1 MSHSPH
7 GHDPHHGHG
16 HHHDHAHVPTVGD
29 DNQRK
34 VLIAFLITFAF
45 MVVEVAGGLLS
56 GSLALLA
63 DAGHMLTDA
72 AALALAYGA
81 FRFGKRAADDKRT
94 FGYLRFE
101 VIAALI
107 NAITLFAIVL
117 WIVIEAIDRFRH
129 PGAVLAGPMFGVATI
144 GLLVNVLVFWIL
156 SRGDSEHV
164 NIKGAVL
171 HVLGDLLGSVA
182 AIAAAVII
190 YFTGWTPID
199 PILSVFVSL
208 LILYSA
214 WSLLR
219 HSLHILLE
227 GAPEHA
233 TPDAIESHLRQ
244 TVPELANVRHVHVWS
259 ITSGR
264 ALATLHVE
272 PRPEADPRHLVK
284 AVEVELVAR
293 FGIVHATVAI
303 DWPDMEAGACHL
315 GPHDDTGHPSRHTE
329 ADHDH
334 DGSAHSDHVHSGSCQ
349 QGHKP

>member
-1 MSHSPH
+1 MPHSHHDHQH
-7 GHDPHHGHG
+7 GHD

-34 VLIAFLITFAF
+34 VLIAFLATFAF

-81 FRFGKRAADDKRT
+81 FRFGKRAADAKRT

-107 NAITLFAIVL
+107 NAITLFVIVL

-144 GLLVNVLVFWIL
+144 GLLVNLLVFWIL

-164 NIKGAVL
+164 NIRGAVL

-182 AIAAAVII
+182 AIAAAVVI

-199 PILSVFVSL
+199 PLLSVFVAL

-233 TPDAIESHLRQ
+233 QPDAIASHLRQ

-264 ALATLHVE
+264 VLATLHVE
-272 PRPEADPRHLVK
+272 PRAEADPRRLVQ

-293 FGIVHATVAI
+293 FGIAHATVAI
-303 DWPDMEAGACHL
+303 DWPETEAGPCRL
-315 GPHDDTGHPSRHTE
+315 GPHDDTVHPAGHAGAEHEHEGP
-329 ADHDH
+329 
-334 DGSAHSDHVHSGSCQ
+334 AHPGSCQ
-349 QGHKP
+349 QGRQP